1 MKKENNCSNFL
12 DYKVIGQEVRN
23 WRLKGGYT
31 QKDLAEKIGVT
42 YQIVLQYEKGT
53 RQISIEKLYSI
64 AEVLS
69 INITDL
75 IPVSKEKICLK
86 NEKEE
91 ILNLIREY
99 KKINDQELRRMF
111 CLLTK
116 FVQVGEKSSK
126 KTERIKIAK
135 GLVKAGVSVDIV
147 SQAIGLSA
155 NECVE
160 EKFGSIYYQIGKK
173 IKEWR
178 LVREYTQKDLGEKMS
193 TTRHEISNYE
203 QGRVAVP
210 LGRLYE
216 IAKALSINIM
226 DLLELTEDADDKAEN
241 ELPNLIEEYKKIES
255 QELRYALIK
264 SLFESI
270 QICEEKVKRAEKMK
284 IAKDLVK
291 GGISIDIIL
300 QAVRISLDEI
310 QQV

>member
-1 MKKENNCSNFL
+1 MANISIE
-12 DYKVIGQEVRN
+12 YKIAQNVKS
-23 WRLKGGYT
+23 WRLKEGYT

-53 RQISIEKLYSI
+53 RKISIEKLYAI

-75 IPVSKEKICLK
+75 IPVSSEKVCLK
-86 NEKEE
+86 NKEEE

-99 KKINDQELRRMF
+99 KKISSQELRKMF

-116 FVQVGEKSSK
+116 FIQVSEKNSK
-126 KTERIKIAK
+126 KAEKVKIAK

-147 SQAIGLSA
+147 VKTIGLSA
-155 NECVE
+155 DECIE
-160 EKFGSIYYQIGKK
+160 EKVGSIYYQIGKK

-178 LVREYTQKDLGEKMS
+178 LVREYTQKDLAEKMN
-193 TTRHEISNYE
+193 TTRDEISNYE

-210 LGRLYE
+210 LDKLYG
-216 IAKALSINIM
+216 IAKTLLISIT
-226 DLLELTEDADDKAEN
+226 DLLIEEDEIVEN
-241 ELPNLIEEYKKIES
+241 ELPDLIKEYKKIES
-255 QELRYALIK
+255 QELRNALMK
-264 SLFESI
+264 SLYKSI

-300 QAVRISLDEI
+300 QAVGLSLDEI